1 MRMRAV
7 ALGDARELV
16 LFASD
21 LLRVFAQRRKRL
33 IGEMRMGALAILH
46 ACGFGLCISDLLR
59 VLAQRQKLGIVGVRM
74 EALAFLNP
82 RDCGSFSFDF
92 SRVLAQREKV
102 RCMRVAGFSDTDQFC
117 LFGLGADRLRQPDQ
131 GQTSQPQRSDHRRC
145 SVWKLPAFADVA

>member
-1 MRMRAV
+1 MRIV
-7 ALGDARELV
+7 ALRVLGTYGLELCR
-16 LFASD
+16 SD
-21 LLRVFAQRRKRL
+21 LLRVVAQRQKLRSVGVR
-33 IGEMRMGALAILH
+33 MRTLAFPDARDL
-46 ACGFGLCISDLLR
+46 GLFGSDLLR

-92 SRVLAQREKV
+92 SRVLAQGEKV

-117 LFGLGADRLRQPDQ
+117 LFGLGADRLREPDQ

-145 SVWKLPAFADVA
+145 SVRKLPAFADVA